1 MRIVDLKPD
10 AEMLKEVREYFP
22 HRDVRKYQ
30 ADLANS
36 VYEALLAGEKNIV
49 VEAPTGLGKGP
60 DAVSPTLRGF
70 HGPGRGGTKWS
81 CGGACR
87 GNWEGTG
94 HPPHPGPRIDL
105 RDICGGHGPCG
116 GEWPEDSMAH

>member
-1 MRIVDLKPD
+1 MRVVDLKPD

-22 HRDVRKYQ
+22 HRDVRRYQ

-60 DAVSPTLRGF
+60 DAVSPNPLRL
-70 HGPGRGGTKWS
+70 PRARS
-81 CGGACR
+81 RGGACC
-87 GNWEGTG
+87 GNWGSCSRSPSG
-94 HPPHPGPRIDL
+94 PPDRPPRYMRGP
-105 RDICGGHGPCG
+105 
-116 GEWPEDSMAH
+116 WPMRRRTA